1 MFDPEGGSNRAGRQN
16 PRKPSND
23 DPIILTSKPTEGT
36 VRNHRRTFPRNDLRP
51 PHHQQAEPSAQTVER
66 QQDLHRRGA
75 GARHRHRTVLRAR
88 AVRHRC
94 HVVQPARLPKRDLD
108 AAGHQGRP
116 LAGVRGA
123 HRRSRLHLRHAGD
136 MGASRRCGRLHH
148 PRERRHHRNRQER
161 ELQERSTHRRGHLP
175 DCRTGVRLPVQ
186 RELVRNPAHVQL
198 AKLRHQGS
206 AVRHRQRLLRVRA
219 ARTETH
225 HVRCLAVAARWHHL
239 LHRHPRAYG
248 RHPHHHAGERPW
260 PVRITNAPAARS
272 ASG

>member
-1 MFDPEGGSNRAGRQN
+1 MFVPCSTRRRLEPCRQAESAQTQQRRSDHPQRRNRRRGRSATIVERSPKRPSGPRITSKPN
-16 PRKPSND
+16 RPRKP
-23 DPIILTSKPTEGT
+23 
-36 VRNHRRTFPRNDLRP
+36 
-51 PHHQQAEPSAQTVER
+51 VER

-161 ELQERSTHRRGHLP
+161 ELQERSTHR
-175 DCRTGVRLPVQ
+175 
-186 RELVRNPAHVQL
+186 
-198 AKLRHQGS
+198 
-206 AVRHRQRLLRVRA
+206 
-219 ARTETH
+219 
-225 HVRCLAVAARWHHL
+225 
-239 LHRHPRAYG
+239 
-248 RHPHHHAGERPW
+248 PW
-260 PVRITNAPAARS
+260 SSP
-272 ASG
+272 

>member
-23 DPIILTSKPTEGT
+23 DPIILNVETDGGDGPQPSSNVPPKRPSGPRITS
-36 VRNHRRTFPRNDLRP
+36 
-51 PHHQQAEPSAQTVER
+51 QQAEPSAQTVER

-123 HRRSRLHLRHAGD
+123 HCRSRLHLRHAGD

-206 AVRHRQRLLRVRA
+206 AV
-219 ARTETH
+219 
-225 HVRCLAVAARWHHL
+225 
-239 LHRHPRAYG
+239 
-248 RHPHHHAGERPW
+248 
-260 PVRITNAPAARS
+260 
-272 ASG
+272 ASTTASTCSCCPD

>member
-1 MFDPEGGSNRAGRQN
+1 MSFFDMFGPMFDPEGGSNRAGRQN
-16 PRKPSND
+16 PRKPARRSD
-23 DPIILTSKPTEGT
+23 HPQR
-36 VRNHRRTFPRNDLRP
+36 RNRRRGRSATIVERSPETTFGP

-136 MGASRRCGRLHH
+136 MGASRRCGTA
-148 PRERRHHRNRQER
+148 P
-161 ELQERSTHRRGHLP
+161 P
-175 DCRTGVRLPVQ
+175 
-186 RELVRNPAHVQL
+186 
-198 AKLRHQGS
+198 S
-206 AVRHRQRLLRVRA
+206 A
-219 ARTETH
+219 
-225 HVRCLAVAARWHHL
+225 
-239 LHRHPRAYG
+239 
-248 RHPHHHAGERPW
+248 
-260 PVRITNAPAARS
+260 
-272 ASG
+272 